1 MSIHTEKKLSPL
13 RALILIASLATS
25 CLGITLPSAA
35 ADAPQSNSPSSSAKA
50 APEQPLSPAEIRL
63 FMSEQLKN
71 LPARDSVL
79 NYKFTKTG
87 AYEAG
92 YEDKV
97 VLQVG
102 APDTKAEG
110 ARKVTAE
117 FMTGD
122 HKTEIPPVENAHGN
136 PVIMFFL
143 ERDVR
148 EMKRI
153 TGGSPNYYRKLIRLA
168 LVDTKEVKPITA
180 KWGGK
185 EIKAEE
191 IVIDPFKDDP
201 AKSRYTRFAN
211 KTYSFI
217 ISDQVPGNVLSM
229 KTVMREGGSTGKV
242 MIEENL
248 TLTENK

>member
-1 MSIHTEKKLSPL
+1 MFFLPAKKAVPLLSNVLTISLMMALMGSIM
-13 RALILIASLATS
+13 
-25 CLGITLPSAA
+25 PSQA
-35 ADAPQSNSPSSSAKA
+35 ADAPATNPANAAPK

-79 NYKFTKTG
+79 NYKFAKTG
-87 AYEAG
+87 SYEAG

-97 VLQVG
+97 VLQVS
-102 APDTKAEG
+102 APDAKSEG
-110 ARKVTAE
+110 ARKVTTE
-117 FMTGD
+117 FMTGE
-122 HKTEIPPVENAHGN
+122 HKKEMPPVDNAHGN
-136 PVIMFFL
+136 PVIMYFL
-143 ERDVR
+143 ERDVQ

-168 LVDTKEVKPITA
+168 LVDTKEIKPVTV

-185 EIKAEE
+185 DIKAEE
-191 IVIDPFKDDP
+191 ILIDPFKDDP

-217 ISDQVPGNVLSM
+217 VSDQVPGTVLSL
-229 KTVMREGGSTGKV
+229 KTVMREGSNTGKV